1 MLRRCSKCKPSN
13 TIIEQ
18 LESNISICGHL
29 NYTHIHTRDQS
40 IVIAAGLHLAAEPSH
55 TLGHSAYKPDNGERG
70 SLQLA
75 RLLTPLTL
83 VPPLVV
89 AVDAIELSTR
99 KVMSA
104 GDTKYRAPST
114 ASSSDRS
121 RGNVVDHSA
130 PNGEHRLYLVSR
142 EDPCIAVNLQRQ

>member
-1 MLRRCSKCKPSN
+1 M
-13 TIIEQ
+13 
-18 LESNISICGHL
+18 
-29 NYTHIHTRDQS
+29 
-40 IVIAAGLHLAAEPSH
+40 IAAGLHLAAEPSH

-114 ASSSDRS
+114 ASSSS

-130 PNGEHRLYLVSR
+130 PHGEHRLYLVSR
-142 EDPCIAVNLQRQ
+142 EDPCIAVDLQRQ